1 MKRSR
6 PILPFLLLVFVA
18 FHAFGQFSSSIRGQV
33 IDPSGGTVPRASVSI
48 KNAAT
53 GISESAVTDDN
64 GNYVLTSLA
73 PGDYQIAVSAPG
85 FRPAMLKVTLE
96 TAQTLDVPL
105 QLALLSSSQAIEVTS
120 QAPLLNTDDSRIQST
135 LGSHELES
143 LPLQGRTMVS
153 LISTAPGVTG
163 LGLLTGGAPQSAPDN
178 FSTEVQ
184 NNVNANGRSFD
195 ANLYVVDGLDV
206 TSSVRPGDLNL
217 SPNPDSV
224 QEVAIQTN
232 TYSVEYGRASS
243 IVTAITTKSGTN
255 QYHLSLSD
263 YYTSQQLWARTEF
276 TTKYLPFHSSN
287 FAASLG
293 GPIIKNHTFF
303 FASLEPLRSTV
314 SSTGV
319 STFEAPQFVS
329 WAQANYPR
337 SIGTSL
343 LTNYPVNAATITGV
357 AKTAQNVLGNSCGTS
372 AANFVPCSLPMIDN
386 GTYTLSPFR
395 DGTQWSGRLDQ
406 YFHSDRIYAN
416 YYQTILSTS
425 NPSIRAGMTTE
436 NHNFTRS
443 LQLNET
449 HTFSPSIL
457 SEAGFGYL
465 QLEGITNVT
474 GPFHVP
480 AISISGQST
489 GMGVSPAH
497 QDFVQ
502 HNYHWRNV
510 LNIVRHTHTLKFGY
524 EGFEG
529 DELTL
534 FAQQYNQPSFSFIN
548 LLSLVQDN
556 PLTETGF
563 VYNPVTGQPA
573 FFNFGV
579 ATTTGGGF
587 AQDEWKVT
595 PHLTLTLGLRF
606 DYFGNPHGSQTLRSV
621 ISNYDLGQGS
631 TLAAQV
637 ASGMLKQTS
646 NVLAST
652 PTAFSPRVGAA
663 WDPTGH
669 GKWSVR
675 GGFGVYH
682 DWLSNGELTV
692 PLRFNTPQFALPT
705 FRPGT
710 AQSPIFSLGAQDT
723 FPYGYTVPTLP
734 ASTLNS
740 QGGVVGYQLT
750 IGATDPHLKE
760 PSTYNYTIGLQR
772 QIGSH
777 FVVSGNYAGSQSRN
791 LLWGSVNT
799 ITANLDVNR
808 FAGDL
813 VQNNN
818 VLHRLTPSF
827 GAVNYT
833 FNGNKASY
841 NAFIAT
847 VMGRFGANTFQA
859 SYTRTSTYDYGS
871 QYPDV
876 TNLTQYW
883 GPASFEVPNRFSLT
897 ESIDLPQLRN
907 RNTILRTIA
916 GGWVVSG
923 TVIAESGF
931 PFTVYTSAPFI
942 PVMTK
947 GVITGLAPNSGDY
960 NADGY
965 NYDFPNVPSTGYSQ
979 PNSRQAFL
987 SGLFPASSFSVPTLS
1002 TEGNELRNHFR
1013 GPGFAEWDAGVLK
1026 NFSLREHFHLQLRF
1040 ELFNVLNHPNL
1051 NGVVSDLS
1059 SSSFGRSTATFTP
1072 RYLQIGAKLSF

>member
-1 MKRSR
+1 MKRSC
-6 PILPFLLLVFVA
+6 LVLSFLWFVFGT
-18 FHAFGQFSSSIRGQV
+18 FHALGQFSSSIRGQV
-33 IDPSGGTVPRASVSI
+33 TDPSGAVVPRASVSV
-48 KNAAT
+48 KNPAT
-53 GISESAVTDDN
+53 GISESTTTDQS

-73 PGDYQIAVSAPG
+73 PGDYKVSVSAQG
-85 FRPAMLKVTLE
+85 FRPAISNVTLA
-96 TAQTLDVPL
+96 TAQTVDLPL
-105 QLALLSSSQAIEVTS
+105 TMVLLSSSQAVEVTS

-143 LPLQGRTMVS
+143 LPLQGRTIVS

-178 FSTEVQ
+178 FSTEIQ

-232 TYSVEYGRASS
+232 TYSVAYGRASS
-243 IVTAITTKSGTN
+243 IVTEITTKSGTN

-287 FAASLG
+287 FGATLG
-293 GPIIKNHTFF
+293 GPIVKNHTFF
-303 FASLEPLRSTV
+303 FASLEPLRSTF

-319 STFEAPQFVS
+319 STFEAPAFVS
-329 WAQANYPR
+329 WAQAHYPR

-343 LTNYPVNAATITGV
+343 LTEYPVSAATITGV
-357 AKTAQNVLGNSCGTS
+357 AKTAQNILGNSCGTS
-372 AANFVPCSLPMIDN
+372 ATNFIPCNLPTIDN

-457 SEAGFGYL
+457 NEAGFGYL
-465 QLEGITNVT
+465 QLEGISNVT
-474 GPFHVP
+474 GPFRVP
-480 AISISGQST
+480 AISITGQST
-489 GMGVSPAH
+489 GIGVSPAH

-502 HNYHWRNV
+502 HNYHWRDV
-510 LNIVRHTHTLKFGY
+510 LSMIFHTHTLKFGY

-534 FAQQYNQPSFSFIN
+534 FAQQYNQPSFNFTS

-587 AQDEWKVT
+587 AQDEWKAT

-606 DYFGNPHGSQTLRSV
+606 DYFGNPHGSQALHSI
-621 ISNYDLGQGS
+621 ISNYDLGQGN
-631 TLAAQV
+631 TLAAQI
-637 ASGMLKQTS
+637 ASGVLKQTS

-652 PTAFSPRVGAA
+652 PTAFSPRVGVA

-675 GGFGVYH
+675 GGFGIYH

-692 PLRFNTPQFALPT
+692 PLRFNTPHFALPT

-710 AQSPIFSLGAQDT
+710 AQAPIFSLGTQDT
-723 FPYGYTVPTLP
+723 FPYGYTVPILP
-734 ASTLNS
+734 ASTLNN
-740 QGGVVGYQLT
+740 QGGVFGYQLS
-750 IGATDPHLKE
+750 IGATERDLKE
-760 PSTYNYTIGLQR
+760 PTTYNYTIGLQR

-791 LLWGSVNT
+791 LLWGGVNT
-799 ITANLDVNR
+799 LTANLDLNR

-813 VQNNN
+813 IQNSNA
-818 VLHRLTPSF
+818 LHRLTPSF
-827 GAVNYT
+827 GAINYT
-833 FNGNKASY
+833 FNGNQASY
-841 NAFIAT
+841 HAFIAT
-847 VMGRFGANTFQA
+847 ATGRFGTNTFQA
-859 SYTRTSTYDYGS
+859 SYTRTSTNDYGS
-871 QYPDV
+871 QYPDA

-883 GPASFEVPNRFSLT
+883 GT
-897 ESIDLPQLRN
+897 
-907 RNTILRTIA
+907 
-916 GGWVVSG
+916 
-923 TVIAESGF
+923 
-931 PFTVYTSAPFI
+931 
-942 PVMTK
+942 
-947 GVITGLAPNSGDY
+947 
-960 NADGY
+960 
-965 NYDFPNVPSTGYSQ
+965 
-979 PNSRQAFL
+979 RQF
-987 SGLFPASSFSVPTLS
+987 
-1002 TEGNELRNHFR
+1002 
-1013 GPGFAEWDAGVLK
+1013 
-1026 NFSLREHFHLQLRF
+1026 
-1040 ELFNVLNHPNL
+1040 
-1051 NGVVSDLS
+1051 
-1059 SSSFGRSTATFTP
+1059 
-1072 RYLQIGAKLSF
+1072 